1 LRNDQQENAYRAFVA
16 RWIVP
21 VATPPIENGVIIIDD
36 NRIIEVGERS
46 ILNVYGLSP
55 TDLGEVVIFPGLVN
69 CHIHLEQGYKG
80 ELMPNYRRYQQEL
93 LFNRVKYDYQ
103 QALAVAEQNVAELR
117 RYGVVAL
124 ADFSYE
130 GASYQSLLQNNIYA
144 RLFFEVS
151 GFKSNQAEA
160 IMLKYRDKL
169 QDEGNNK
176 QVTKHLAPSSV
187 WATSPQLLRAIS
199 LEERHI
205 AMHLN
210 CHEAEEV
217 FIRTGGG
224 FLRQLLH
231 AVDDFDYGWEVPA
244 CNPVEYFFHGHFYAK
259 HNLLIHMTT
268 TTAAEMDLMREY
280 GVKVNICLCPRAAMQ
295 LMPFLA
301 PVQLFMEKG
310 FNLCLGSES
319 KLLTPDF
326 DLRQEMRL
334 LVDKFGIMP
343 EQVLKFATL
352 NGAYAIG
359 FHKEVGSLEP
369 GKTADCLV
377 VDLPTAG
384 KQDPFE
390 AIVYSPQPVRWL
402 TSAALRPAN

>member
-1 LRNDQQENAYRAFVA
+1 MGNEQQVSEYRAFVA

-21 VATPPIENGVIIIDD
+21 VATPPIENGVIIVD
-36 NRIIEVGERS
+36 NSRIIEVGERS
-46 ILNVYGLSP
+46 ILNVYGLTP
-55 TDLGEVVIFPGLVN
+55 TELGEVVVFPGLVN
-69 CHIHLEQGYKG
+69 CHVHLEQGYKG
-80 ELMPNYRRYQQEL
+80 ELVPNYRRFQQEL
-93 LFNRVKYDYQ
+93 LYSRINHDYQ
-103 QALAVAEQNVAELR
+103 KAIAIAEQNLAELR

-130 GASYQSLLQNNIYA
+130 GASYQALLNDKVYA
-144 RLFFEVS
+144 RLFFEVT
-151 GFKSNQAEA
+151 GFKSYQADT

-169 QDEGNNK
+169 RDETDNK
-176 QVTKHLAPSSV
+176 RVTKHLAPSSV
-187 WATSPQLLRAIS
+187 WATSPELLRIIS

-210 CHEAEEV
+210 CHDAEEE
-217 FIRTGGG
+217 FIRTGSG

-231 AVDDFDYGWEVPA
+231 AADDFDYGWEVPA
-244 CNPVEYFFHGHFYAK
+244 RSPVEYFFHNHFYAK
-259 HNLLIHMTT
+259 HNLLVHMTT
-268 TTAAEMDLMREY
+268 TTAAEMELMREC
-280 GVKVNICLCPRAAMQ
+280 GVKVNICLCPRAALQ
-295 LMPFLA
+295 LLPYLA

-319 KLLTPDF
+319 KLLTSDF

-334 LVDKFGIMP
+334 LVDKLGIAP

-377 VDLPTAG
+377 VDLPANG

-402 TSAALRPAN
+402 TGETSNPPK